1 MKTPGFRQLFGSG
14 ACTLYL
20 VSCAFIM
27 LRLQHISLVQFK
39 NYSNRSFDFTERII
53 GICGKNG
60 VGKTNLLDAIH
71 YLCFTKSYFTRLDG
85 NNVQHGNT
93 GFRLEGEFK
102 LQNKPEKAV
111 CILRET
117 GRKEFLINDS
127 PYEKFS
133 QHIGR
138 YPCVVIAPD
147 DAELITGESKERRTF
162 LDALLCQLDAEY
174 MQHLIVYK
182 KILEQRNSLLKSFE
196 ETGGRNFELLDVLD
210 EQLIKPGDYVF
221 NKRKEFL
228 VSFLPVAKHLY
239 NEISQKDEDVNLFY
253 ESELLQASFTELLK
267 VNRSRD
273 YFAQRTTSGI
283 HRDDLDIQLSNQPF
297 KNIASQGQR
306 KSLLFALKLAEMEVL
321 KKEKGFA
328 PLLLLDDVFEK
339 LDEDRISNLLH
350 KVCVENDGQVFI
362 TDTNEE
368 RLRLHLE
375 SLSVNYQ
382 LIIL

>member
-1 MKTPGFRQLFGSG
+1 LHS
-14 ACTLYL
+14 L
-20 VSCAFIM
+20 M

-71 YLCFTKSYFTRLDG
+71 YLCFTKSYFTRLDSA
-85 NNVQHGNT
+85 NVQHGNI
-93 GFRLEGEFK
+93 GFRIEANLLLNDNHDSYRE
-102 LQNKPEKAV
+102 EKAV

-117 GRKEFLINDS
+117 GRKEFWINDGI
-127 PYEKFS
+127 YEKFS
-133 QHIGR
+133 QHIGH

-174 MQHLIVYK
+174 MKQLIVYK
-182 KILEQRNSLLKSFE
+182 KILEQRNSLLKTFAES
-196 ETGGRNFELLDVLD
+196 GNKNFSLLDVLD
-210 EQLIKPGDYVF
+210 EQLIKPGNYVF

-228 VSFLPVAKHLY
+228 ISFLPLAKHLY
-239 NEISQKDEDVNLFY
+239 NDISKQPEDVNLFY
-253 ESELLQASFTELLK
+253 ESELLLASFEELLK
-267 VNRSRD
+267 LNRSKD
-273 YFAQRTTSGI
+273 CIVQRTTSGI
-283 HRDDLDIQLSNQPF
+283 HRDDLEIQLGKQDF
-297 KNIASQGQR
+297 KTIASQGQR

-321 KKEKGFA
+321 KKKKGFA

-339 LDEDRISNLLH
+339 LDEDRISNLLN

-368 RLRLHLE
+368 RLRSHL
-375 SLSVNYQ
+375 SQ
-382 LIIL
+382 LKVAFEMIRL

>member
-1 MKTPGFRQLFGSG
+1 
-14 ACTLYL
+14 
-20 VSCAFIM
+20 M
-27 LRLQHISLVQFK
+27 LLLQNISLLQFK
-39 NYSNRSFDFTERII
+39 NYNHRSFDFAERII

-93 GFRLEGEFK
+93 GFRIEGNFL
-102 LQNKPEKAV
+102 LQDKPEKAV

-117 GRKEFLINDS
+117 GKKEFSVNDDS
-127 PYEKFS
+127 YEKFS
-133 QHIGR
+133 HHIGR

-147 DAELITGESKERRTF
+147 DAELITGDSKERRSF
-162 LDALLCQLDAEY
+162 IDALLSQLDADY
-174 MQHLIVYK
+174 LQQLITYK
-182 KILEQRNSLLKSFE
+182 KILEQRNSLLKSFA

-210 EQLIKPGDYVF
+210 EQLIKPGDYIF
-221 NKRKEFL
+221 EKRSAFL
-228 VSFLPVAKHLY
+228 VSFLPIAKRLY
-239 NEISQKDEDVNLFY
+239 NDISQQQEDVTIFY
-253 ESELLQASFTELLK
+253 ESELLQASFSELLK
-267 VNRSRD
+267 INRQKD
-273 YFAQRTTSGI
+273 CFAQRTTSGI
-283 HRDDLDIQLSNQPF
+283 HRDDLDIQLNKQPF

-306 KSLLFALKLAEMEVL
+306 KSLLFALKLAEMEVI
-321 KKEKGFA
+321 KKEKRFA

-368 RLRLHLE
+368 RLTQHLE
-375 SLSVNYQ
+375 ALSVDYE
-382 LIIL
+382 LIAL